1 MTLLDFLKKD
11 LEKTQIKWQ
20 QEAKKQ
26 GFDNIYQYL
35 SAQAKFHECE
45 EDEWDEWED

>member
-1 MTLLDFLKKD
+1 MTLWEFLEKD
-11 LEKTQIKWQ
+11 LKEMQIKWQ

-35 SAQAKFHECE
+35 SAQAKLYEGE
-45 EDEWDEWED
+45 EDEWED